1 LATHIWLNASKQVMV
16 NNSNK
21 QFVMFGTLAMALA
34 IVGLVLSIAPHK
46 IFAQETNSTQANPMR
61 MQIPILNGSIS
72 IQQQANQFIQDNV
85 RVPFATALETAQAQ
99 VGNGTA
105 ISGHLGV
112 VQGYLVY
119 TFKLANFDAQT
130 SRIVI
135 VDEGNGAVLYTSGDM
150 PLFFGGLGCSGGS
163 YGGDGD
169 GDGGHHMGFGNPG
182 GNYGRFERPNINN
195 SQSSRGAVV
204 VSPAIGV

>member
-1 LATHIWLNASKQVMV
+1 MT
-16 NNSNK
+16 NNTNK
-21 QFVMFGTLAMALA
+21 QFMIFGAIALALA
-34 IVGLVLSIAPHK
+34 IAGLVLSIAPHE
-46 IFAQETNSTQANPMR
+46 IFAQETNSTQPNPMR
-61 MQIPILNGSIS
+61 MEIPPLNGSVS
-72 IQQQANQFIQDNV
+72 VQQQGNQFIQDNV
-85 RVPFATALETAQAQ
+85 RVPFASALETAQAQ

-135 VDEGNGAVLYTSGDM
+135 VDAGNGAALYTSGDM
-150 PLFFGGLGCSGGS
+150 PLFFGGLGCSGR
-163 YGGDGD
+163 GGG
-169 GDGGHHMGFGNPG
+169 GGGHHMGFGNPE
-182 GNYGRFERPNINN
+182 GNYGRFETSDINN
-195 SQSSRGAVV
+195 SQPSRSAIV

>member
-1 LATHIWLNASKQVMV
+1 MR

-21 QFVMFGTLAMALA
+21 QFVMFGTIAIALA
-34 IVGLVLSIAPHK
+34 IAGLVLSIAPHE
-46 IFAQETNSTQANPMR
+46 IFAQETNSTQPNPMR
-61 MQIPILNGSIS
+61 MEIPTLNGSVS
-72 IQQQANQFIQDNV
+72 VQQQANQFIQDNV

-130 SRIVI
+130 SRIVV
-135 VDEGNGAVLYTSGDM
+135 VDAGNGAALYTSGDM
-150 PLFFGGLGCSGGS
+150 PLFFGGLGCSGG
-163 YGGDGD
+163 GGG
-169 GDGGHHMGFGNPG
+169 GGHHMGFGNPG
-182 GNYGRFERPNINN
+182 GNYGRFETPAINN
-195 SQSSRGAVV
+195 SQPSRSAVV

>member
-1 LATHIWLNASKQVMV
+1 MTNS
-16 NNSNK
+16 SNK
-21 QFVMFGTLAMALA
+21 QFVMFGSIAIALA
-34 IVGLVLSIAPHK
+34 IAGLVLSIAPRQ
-46 IFAQETNSTQANPMR
+46 IFAQETNSTQPTPMQ
-61 MQIPILNGSIS
+61 MEIPTLNGSVS
-72 IQQQANQFIQDNV
+72 VQQQANQFIQDNV

-119 TFKLANFDAQT
+119 TFKLANFDDQT

-135 VDEGNGAVLYTSGDM
+135 VDAGNGAALYTSGEL
-150 PLFFGGLGCSGGS
+150 PLFFGGLGCSGGG
-163 YGGDGD
+163 YAGGC
-169 GDGGHHMGFGNPG
+169 GHHIGFGNFG
-182 GNYGRFERPNINN
+182 GNHDRFETPDINN
-195 SQSSRGAVV
+195 SQPSRSTLV

>member
-1 LATHIWLNASKQVMV
+1 MS

-34 IVGLVLSIAPHK
+34 IAGVVLLIAPHK
-46 IFAQETNSTQANPMR
+46 IFAQETNNTQTNPMR
-61 MQIPILNGSIS
+61 MEIPILNGSVS
-72 IQQQANQFIQDNV
+72 VQQQENQFIQDNV

-135 VDEGNGAVLYTSGDM
+135 VDAGNGAALYTSGDL
-150 PLFFGGLGCSGGS
+150 PLFFGGLGCSGGR
-163 YGGDGD
+163 YGGG
-169 GDGGHHMGFGNPG
+169 GGGHHMGFGNFG
-182 GNYGRFERPNINN
+182 ENHGRFETPDINN
-195 SQSSRGAVV
+195 SQPSRSAVV

>member
-1 LATHIWLNASKQVMV
+1 
-16 NNSNK
+16 
-21 QFVMFGTLAMALA
+21 
-34 IVGLVLSIAPHK
+34 
-46 IFAQETNSTQANPMR
+46 
-61 MQIPILNGSIS
+61 MQMEIPTLNGSVS
-72 IQQQANQFIQDNV
+72 VQQQANQFIQDNV

-135 VDEGNGAVLYTSGDM
+135 VDAGNGAALYTSGDM
-150 PLFFGGLGCSGGS
+150 PLFFGGLGCSERGG
-163 YGGDGD
+163 G
-169 GDGGHHMGFGNPG
+169 GGHHMGFGNPG
-182 GNYGRFERPNINN
+182 INYGRLGTPDIND
-195 SQSSRGAVV
+195 SQPSRSSVV

>member
-1 LATHIWLNASKQVMV
+1 MA
-16 NNSNK
+16 NNSNR
-21 QFVMFGTLAMALA
+21 QFVMFGAIAIALA
-34 IVGLVLSIAPHK
+34 IAGLVLSIAPRE
-46 IFAQETNSTQANPMR
+46 ILAQETNSTQPNPMR
-61 MQIPILNGSIS
+61 MQIPALNGSVNVE
-72 IQQQANQFIQDNV
+72 QQANQFIQDNV
-85 RVPFATALETAQAQ
+85 RVPFATALETAQAE

-135 VDEGNGAVLYTSGDM
+135 VDAGNGAALYTSQDM
-150 PLFFGGLGCSGGS
+150 PLFFGGLGCSGG
-163 YGGDGD
+163 GG
-169 GDGGHHMGFGNPG
+169 GGGRHHMGFGNPG
-182 GNYGRFERPNINN
+182 GNYGKLETPNIDSN
-195 SQSSRGAVV
+195 QPSRSAVV

>member
-1 LATHIWLNASKQVMV
+1 LATYILLNVLNQVMT

-21 QFVMFGTLAMALA
+21 PFVMFATIAIALA
-34 IVGLVLSIAPHK
+34 IAGLILSIVPHK
-46 IFAQETNSTQANPMR
+46 IFAQETNSTQRNPMR
-61 MQIPILNGSIS
+61 MEIPTLNGSVS
-72 IQQQANQFIQDNV
+72 VQQQGNQFIQDNV

-105 ISGHLGV
+105 ISGRLGV

-130 SRIVI
+130 SRIVL
-135 VDEGNGAVLYTSGDM
+135 VDAGNGAALYTSGDM
-150 PLFFGGLGCSGGS
+150 PLFFGGLGCSGG
-163 YGGDGD
+163 
-169 GDGGHHMGFGNPG
+169 GGHHMGFGSPG
-182 GNYGRFERPNINN
+182 GNYGRFETPDINN
-195 SQSSRGAVV
+195 SQPSRSTVV

>member
-1 LATHIWLNASKQVMV
+1 MI
-16 NNSNK
+16 NNTNK
-21 QFVMFGTLAMALA
+21 QFVMFGAIATALA
-34 IVGLVLSIAPHK
+34 IAGLVLSIAPHE
-46 IFAQETNSTQANPMR
+46 IFAQETTSTQPNPMR
-61 MQIPILNGSIS
+61 MQIPQLNGSVS
-72 IQQQANQFIQDNV
+72 VQHQADQFIQDNV

-135 VDEGNGAVLYTSGDM
+135 VDAGNGSILYTSGDI
-150 PLFFGGLGCSGGS
+150 PLFFGGGGLGCSGG
-163 YGGDGD
+163 GGGY
-169 GDGGHHMGFGNPG
+169 DGGHHMGFGTHE
-182 GNYGRFERPNINN
+182 GNYGRFETPDINN
-195 SQSSRGAVV
+195 SQPSRSAIV

>member
-1 LATHIWLNASKQVMV
+1 MTNS
-16 NNSNK
+16 SNK
-21 QFVMFGTLAMALA
+21 QFVMFGTIAIALA
-34 IVGLVLSIAPHK
+34 IAGLVLSIAPHE
-46 IFAQETNSTQANPMR
+46 IFAQETNSTQPNPMQ
-61 MQIPILNGSIS
+61 MEIPTLNGSVS
-72 IQQQANQFIQDNV
+72 VQQQANQFIRDNV

-112 VQGYLVY
+112 VQGYLFY

-135 VDEGNGAVLYTSGDM
+135 VDAGNGAALYTSGDM
-150 PLFFGGLGCSGGS
+150 PLFFGGLGCSGRG
-163 YGGDGD
+163 

-182 GNYGRFERPNINN
+182 GNYGRFETPDIND
-195 SQSSRGAVV
+195 SQPSRSSVV

>member
-1 LATHIWLNASKQVMV
+1 MENK
-16 NNSNK
+16 SNK

-34 IVGLVLSIAPHK
+34 IAGVVLSIAPHK
-46 IFAQETNSTQANPMR
+46 IFAQETYSTQTNPMR
-61 MQIPILNGSIS
+61 MEIPMLNGSVS
-72 IQQQANQFIQDNV
+72 VQQQANQFIQDNV

-135 VDEGNGAVLYTSGDM
+135 VDAGNGAALYTSGDL
-150 PLFFGGLGCSGGS
+150 PLFFGGLGCSGSG
-163 YGGDGD
+163 YGGG
-169 GDGGHHMGFGNPG
+169 GGGHHMGFSNFG
-182 GNYGRFERPNINN
+182 GNHGRFETPDINK
-195 SQSSRGAVV
+195 SQPSSSAVV